1 MKEIEKAKKPKEV
14 PTEICTSNIHQDLKN
29 KYKLLDVLK
38 KLQEKYKTVIKDF
51 DVKQKGKVEVTYNKV
66 SSEDGKG

>member
-1 MKEIEKAKKPKEV
+1 
-14 PTEICTSNIHQDLKN
+14 
-29 KYKLLDVLK
+29 VLK